1 MAVAL
6 AVVLYVGSRWLVEA
20 LDAGLLTRVDVLRVY
35 VDAVGV
41 RVNQTNRYIA
51 DDSVYLNDVVR
62 TVYGDQ
68 MRSELLNLQALIDF
82 FNAGIVSTVRSER
95 LNKFHSFCRA
105 MLCTSAAYAVMPFA
119 FEHVA
124 SEHANNGQIF
134 STKSQIFRQKDLNLY
149 VRY

>member
-1 MAVAL
+1 MAFAL

-82 FNAGIVSTVRSER
+82 FNAGIVSTV
-95 LNKFHSFCRA
+95 
-105 MLCTSAAYAVMPFA
+105 Y
-119 FEHVA
+119 
-124 SEHANNGQIF
+124 
-134 STKSQIFRQKDLNLY
+134 
-149 VRY
+149 